1 MRLSSY
7 VPGVHYLSRRTNIE
21 EGRGAQDLVGRVT
34 GCENERSTFRWRVG
48 MASSLRSRG
57 GGSGRRVFING
68 IRGIIDGVSRVGQ
81 AGVCPRE
88 RGKEEMHFPSI
99 HDGPTRRILSISSI
113 DRVVIRVHASRISY
127 LLFSSPP
134 RPPIQDT
141 LARVTPIVFVS
152 EYDRIVYIYLYIS
165 PRIFYRI
172 DFFIQRLLSIFYYIV
187 RMLIINYGILSDY

>member
-88 RGKEEMHFPSI
+88 RGKEEVHFPSI

-113 DRVVIRVHASRISY
+113 DRVVGFTRPVYRIYYSRPHLVLRYKTRLRALRRLFSFRSTIVLCTYIYISRPVSFIESIFLFNVSFLSFIISY
-127 LLFSSPP
+127 
-134 RPPIQDT
+134 
-141 LARVTPIVFVS
+141 
-152 EYDRIVYIYLYIS
+152 EC
-165 PRIFYRI
+165 
-172 DFFIQRLLSIFYYIV
+172 
-187 RMLIINYGILSDY
+187 

>member
-1 MRLSSY
+1 
-7 VPGVHYLSRRTNIE
+7 
-21 EGRGAQDLVGRVT
+21 
-34 GCENERSTFRWRVG
+34 

-88 RGKEEMHFPSI
+88 RGKEEVHFPSI

-152 EYDRIVYIYLYIS
+152 EYDRVVYIYLYIS
-165 PRIFYRI
+165 RPF
-172 DFFIQRLLSIFYYIV
+172 LLSNRFFYSTSPFYLLLYRTNVNNKLWNIE
-187 RMLIINYGILSDY
+187 RLLIINRSKLLLKFNTQ

>member
-1 MRLSSY
+1 
-7 VPGVHYLSRRTNIE
+7 
-21 EGRGAQDLVGRVT
+21 
-34 GCENERSTFRWRVG
+34 

-88 RGKEEMHFPSI
+88 RGKEEVHFPSI

-152 EYDRIVYIYLYIS
+152 EYDRVVYIYLYIS
-165 PRIFYRI
+165 RPESFIESIFL
-172 DFFIQRLLSIFYYIV
+172 FNVSVFLSIFYYIV
-187 RMLIINYGILSDY
+187 RMLIINYGISSDY

>member
-1 MRLSSY
+1 M
-7 VPGVHYLSRRTNIE
+7 
-21 EGRGAQDLVGRVT
+21 
-34 GCENERSTFRWRVG
+34 
-48 MASSLRSRG
+48 
-57 GGSGRRVFING
+57 
-68 IRGIIDGVSRVGQ
+68 
-81 AGVCPRE
+81 CPRE
-88 RGKEEMHFPSI
+88 RGKEEVHFPSI

-187 RMLIINYGILSDY
+187 RMLIINYGISSDY